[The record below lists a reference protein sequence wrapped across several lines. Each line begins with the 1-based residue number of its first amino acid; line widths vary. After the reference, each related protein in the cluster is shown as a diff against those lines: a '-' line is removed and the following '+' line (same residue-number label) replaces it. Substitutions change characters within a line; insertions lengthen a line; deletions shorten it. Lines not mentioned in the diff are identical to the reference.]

1 MKKIFTIMAALLLVS
16 TGAFAQKRWTNLV
29 VNGSMEAE
37 LDPTWSSFWCHDWRE
52 NVEFDPATGQQY
64 DTNSAT
70 ETSPGQFQG
79 FAEIVEDPT
88 APGNHC
94 ARVVI
99 RTKAEAD
106 EKGNPTIDTSNNK
119 PDWTEWD
126 SQFFIYGNEAIE
138 EGKLV
143 RLTMRI
149 RGEKDGSLQTQ
160 AHMTPGDYNHYQL
173 FGDISYTTEWQT
185 VQVEA
190 TVDANHTKSA
200 DGKEFRSVAF
210 NLSTMQDGNTVYFDD
225 IRLEVKDQEE
235 AHELEGWF
243 NFLRKGTLSD
253 DKINGFTNFTGRDG
267 ATGQDTQARIVNDPV
282 DGEPALNVTSIGF
295 NAKNEVKTAITD
307 EEGNPVLDEEGN
319 PTYDISYQDIYI
331 KENGDTLKVQNGGF
345 GIDDWQTQF
354 FVTIPHKFVTNQ
366 HYKVVFSA
374 RADKPAQ
381 IQSQIHRNPGDYLF
395 YQMIGNFDLTEEW
408 QTFEIEDNTISSD
421 QNGGYTIAF
430 NCNVLK
436 EANNYYFRFDEFCAN
451 SADVKDEER
460 VLASETIKLPVPAV
474 DKDVN
479 AEVDM
484 TTAVETL
491 SIDNLLAFA
500 NDNTMKVKKEEGY
513 TEGLQA
519 TTGVFLDEN
528 GLYTEEENGIILTLD
543 EDNTVGNKAVFN
555 VANIGVEWAADKTAD
570 TKILFEEEGWCYLY
584 NITFVSEEAYSQY
597 LGVSSMS
604 VDKKNSGVIYD
615 LTGRKVAKAGKGL
628 YIMDGKKFISK

>member
-29 VNGSMEAE
+29 VNGSMEGE
-37 LDPTWSSFWCHDWRE
+37 QDPTWSSFWCHDWRRG
-52 NVEFDPATGQQY
+52 VEFDPATGQQY
-64 DTNSAT
+64 DGGDT
-70 ETSPGQFQG
+70 EIGQFQG
-79 FAEIVEDPT
+79 FAEIVEDP
-88 APGNHC
+88 ANPNNHC
-94 ARVVI
+94 ARVII
-99 RTKAEAD
+99 RTEEQAD
-106 EKGNPTIDTSNNK
+106 ETGNKIK
-119 PDWTEWD
+119 PDGSSSLASWD
-126 SQFFIYGNEAIE
+126 SQFFIYANEVIPS
-138 EGKLV
+138 GKLV
-143 RLTMRI
+143 KMTLKVK
-149 RGEKDGSLQTQ
+149 GEKDGMFETQ
-160 AHMTPGDYNHYQL
+160 AHWAPGDYNHYQL
-173 FGDISYTTEWQT
+173 FGNINYTTEWTT
-185 VQVEA
+185 VEVEA
-190 TVDANHTKSA
+190 TVSTSHTQEEN
-200 DGKEFRSVAF
+200 GKFFQSVAF
-210 NLSTMQDGNTVYFDD
+210 NLSTMTDGNTVYFDD
-225 IRLEVKDQEE
+225 VRLEVKDQEE

-253 DKINGFTNFTGRDG
+253 DKIGDFTNFTGRDG
-267 ATGQDTQARIVNDPV
+267 ADGRDLPARVVNDPL
-282 DGEPALNVTSIGF
+282 DGQPALNVTGVCY
-295 NAKNEVKTAITD
+295 NATMEVKSTD
-307 EEGNPVLDEEGN
+307 EEGNETITVEQ
-319 PTYDISYQDIYI
+319 ICI
-331 KENGDTLKVQNGGF
+331 KENGDTIKNNNGSVIN
-345 GIDDWQTQF
+345 GIDDWATQF

-381 IQSQIHRNPGDYLF
+381 IQSQIHRNPGDYLH
-395 YQMIGNFDLTEEW
+395 YEMLGNFDLTEEW
-408 QTFEIEDNTISSD
+408 QTFEFEDNTISSS

-430 NCNVLK
+430 NCNVK
-436 EANNYYFRFDEFCAN
+436 KDEIVNYYFRFDEFCAN

-484 TTAVETL
+484 TAAVETL

>member
-29 VNGSMEAE
+29 VNGSMEGE
-37 LDPTWSSFWCHDWRE
+37 QDPTWSSFWCHDWRRG
-52 NVEFDPATGQQY
+52 VEFDPATGQQY
-64 DTNSAT
+64 DGGDT
-70 ETSPGQFQG
+70 EIGQFQG
-79 FAEIVEDPT
+79 FAEIVEDP
-88 APGNHC
+88 ANPNNHC
-94 ARVVI
+94 ARVII
-99 RTKAEAD
+99 RTEEQAD
-106 EKGNPTIDTSNNK
+106 ETGNKIK
-119 PDWTEWD
+119 PDGSSSLASWD
-126 SQFFIYGNEAIE
+126 SQFFIYANEVIPS
-138 EGKLV
+138 GKLV
-143 RLTMRI
+143 KMTLKVK
-149 RGEKDGSLQTQ
+149 GEKAGSFETQ
-160 AHMTPGDYNHYQL
+160 AHWTPGDYNHYQL
-173 FGDISYTTEWQT
+173 FGNINYTTEWTT
-185 VQVEA
+185 VEVEA
-190 TVDANHTKSA
+190 TVSTSHTQEEN
-200 DGKEFRSVAF
+200 GKFFQSVAF
-210 NLSTMQDGNTVYFDD
+210 NLSTMTDGNTVYFDD
-225 IRLEVKDQEE
+225 VRLEVKDQEE

-253 DKINGFTNFTGRDG
+253 DKIGDFTNFTGRDG
-267 ATGQDTQARIVNDPV
+267 ATGQDTQARVVNDPV

-295 NAKNEVKTAITD
+295 NAQNEVKTAITD

-584 NITFVSEEAYSQY
+584 NITFVSEEVYNAGL
-597 LGVSSMS
+597 LGVNSTS
-604 VDKKNSGVIYD
+604 VAKKNSGIIYD

>member
-29 VNGSMEAE
+29 VNGSMEGE
-37 LDPTWSSFWCHDWRE
+37 QDPTWSSFWCHDWRRG
-52 NVEFDPATGQQY
+52 VEFDPATGQQY
-64 DTNSAT
+64 DGGDT
-70 ETSPGQFQG
+70 EIGQFQG
-79 FAEIVEDPT
+79 FAEIVEDP
-88 APGNHC
+88 ANPNNHC
-94 ARVVI
+94 ARVII
-99 RTKAEAD
+99 RTEEQAD
-106 EKGNPTIDTSNNK
+106 ETGNKIK
-119 PDWTEWD
+119 PDGSSSLASWD
-126 SQFFIYGNEAIE
+126 SQFFIYANEVIPS
-138 EGKLV
+138 GKLV
-143 RLTMRI
+143 KMTLKVK
-149 RGEKDGSLQTQ
+149 GEKAGSFETQ
-160 AHMTPGDYNHYQL
+160 AHWAPGDYNHYQL
-173 FGDISYTTEWQT
+173 FGNINYTTEWTT
-185 VQVEA
+185 VEVEA
-190 TVDANHTKSA
+190 TVSTSHTQEEN
-200 DGKEFRSVAF
+200 GKFFQSVAF
-210 NLSTMQDGNTVYFDD
+210 NLSTMTDGNTVYFDD
-225 IRLEVKDQEE
+225 VRLEVKDQEE

-253 DKINGFTNFTGRDG
+253 DKIGDFTNFTGRDG
-267 ATGQDTQARIVNDPV
+267 ADGRDLPARVVNDPL
-282 DGEPALNVTSIGF
+282 DGQPALNVTGVYY
-295 NAKNEVKTAITD
+295 NATMEVKSTD
-307 EEGNPVLDEEGN
+307 EEGNETITVEQ
-319 PTYDISYQDIYI
+319 ICI
-331 KENGDTLKVQNGGF
+331 KENGDTIKNNNGSVIN
-345 GIDDWQTQF
+345 GIDDWATQF

-381 IQSQIHRNPGDYLF
+381 IQSQIHRNPGDYLH
-395 YQMIGNFDLTEEW
+395 YEMLGNFDLTEEW
-408 QTFEIEDNTISSD
+408 QTFEFEDNTISSS

-430 NCNVLK
+430 NCNVK
-436 EANNYYFRFDEFCAN
+436 KDEIVNYYFRFDEFCAN

-555 VANIGVEWAADKTAD
+555 VANVGVEWAADKTAD

>member
-29 VNGSMEAE
+29 VNGSMEGE
-37 LDPTWSSFWCHDWRE
+37 QDPTWSSFWCHDWRRG
-52 NVEFDPATGQQY
+52 VEFDPATGQQY
-64 DTNSAT
+64 DGGDT
-70 ETSPGQFQG
+70 EIGQFQG
-79 FAEIVEDPT
+79 FAEIVEDP
-88 APGNHC
+88 ANPNNHC
-94 ARVVI
+94 ARVII
-99 RTKAEAD
+99 RTEEQAD
-106 EKGNPTIDTSNNK
+106 ETGNKIK
-119 PDWTEWD
+119 PDGSSSLASWD
-126 SQFFIYGNEAIE
+126 SQFFIYANEVIPS
-138 EGKLV
+138 GKLV
-143 RLTMRI
+143 KMTLKVK
-149 RGEKDGSLQTQ
+149 GEKAGSFETQ
-160 AHMTPGDYNHYQL
+160 AHWAPGDYNHYQL
-173 FGDISYTTEWQT
+173 FGNINYTTEWTT
-185 VQVEA
+185 VEVEA
-190 TVDANHTKSA
+190 TVSTSHTQEEN
-200 DGKEFRSVAF
+200 GKFFQSVAF
-210 NLSTMQDGNTVYFDD
+210 NLSTMTDGNTVYFDD
-225 IRLEVKDQEE
+225 VRLEVKDQEE

-253 DKINGFTNFTGRDG
+253 DKIGDFTNFTGRDG
-267 ATGQDTQARIVNDPV
+267 ADGRDLPARVVNDPL
-282 DGEPALNVTSIGF
+282 DGQPALNVTGVYY
-295 NAKNEVKTAITD
+295 NATMEVKSTD
-307 EEGNPVLDEEGN
+307 EEGNETITVEQ
-319 PTYDISYQDIYI
+319 ICI
-331 KENGDTLKVQNGGF
+331 KENGDTIKNNNGSVIN
-345 GIDDWQTQF
+345 GIDDWATQF

-381 IQSQIHRNPGDYLF
+381 IQSQIHRNPGDYLH
-395 YQMIGNFDLTEEW
+395 YEMLGNFDLTEEW
-408 QTFEIEDNTISSD
+408 QTFEFEDNTISSS

-430 NCNVLK
+430 NCNVK
-436 EANNYYFRFDEFCAN
+436 KDEIVNYYFRFDEFCAN

-484 TTAVETL
+484 TAAVETL

-555 VANIGVEWAADKTAD
+555 VANVGVEWAADKTAD

>member
-29 VNGSMEAE
+29 VNGSMEGE
-37 LDPTWSSFWCHDWRE
+37 QDPTWSSFWCHDWRRG
-52 NVEFDPATGQQY
+52 VEFDPATGQQY
-64 DTNSAT
+64 DGGDT
-70 ETSPGQFQG
+70 EIGQFQG
-79 FAEIVEDPT
+79 FAEIVEDP
-88 APGNHC
+88 ANPNNHC
-94 ARVVI
+94 ARVII
-99 RTKAEAD
+99 RTEEQAD
-106 EKGNPTIDTSNNK
+106 ETGNKIK
-119 PDWTEWD
+119 PDGSSSLASWD
-126 SQFFIYGNEAIE
+126 SQFFIYANEVIPS
-138 EGKLV
+138 GKLV
-143 RLTMRI
+143 KMTLKVK
-149 RGEKDGSLQTQ
+149 GEKAGSFETQ
-160 AHMTPGDYNHYQL
+160 AHWTPGDYNHYQL
-173 FGDISYTTEWQT
+173 FGNINYTTEWTT
-185 VQVEA
+185 VEVEA
-190 TVDANHTKSA
+190 TVSTSHTQEEN
-200 DGKEFRSVAF
+200 GKFFQSVAF
-210 NLSTMQDGNTVYFDD
+210 NLSTMTDGNTVYFDD
-225 IRLEVKDQEE
+225 VRLEVKDQEE

-253 DKINGFTNFTGRDG
+253 DKIGDFTNFTGRDG
-267 ATGQDTQARIVNDPV
+267 ADGRDLPARVVNDPL
-282 DGEPALNVTSIGF
+282 DGQPALNVTGVYY
-295 NAKNEVKTAITD
+295 NATMEVKSTD
-307 EEGNPVLDEEGN
+307 EEGNETITVEQ
-319 PTYDISYQDIYI
+319 ICI
-331 KENGDTLKVQNGGF
+331 KENGDTIKNNNGSVIN
-345 GIDDWQTQF
+345 GIDDWATQF

-381 IQSQIHRNPGDYLF
+381 IQSQIHRNPGDYLH
-395 YQMIGNFDLTEEW
+395 YEMLGNFDLTEEW
-408 QTFEIEDNTISSD
+408 QTFEFEDNTISSS

-430 NCNVLK
+430 NCNVK
-436 EANNYYFRFDEFCAN
+436 KDEIVNYYFRFDEFCAN

-484 TTAVETL
+484 TAAVETL

>member
-29 VNGSMEAE
+29 VNGSMEGAQ
-37 LDPTWSSFWCHDWRE
+37 DPTWSSFWCHDWRRG
-52 NVEFDPATGQQY
+52 VEFDPATGQQY
-64 DTNSAT
+64 DGGDT
-70 ETSPGQFQG
+70 EIGQFQG
-79 FAEIVEDPT
+79 FAEIVEDP
-88 APGNHC
+88 ANPNNHC
-94 ARVVI
+94 ARVII
-99 RTKAEAD
+99 RTEEQAD
-106 EKGNPTIDTSNNK
+106 ETGNKIK
-119 PDWTEWD
+119 PDGSSSLASWD
-126 SQFFIYGNEAIE
+126 SQFFIYANEVIPS
-138 EGKLV
+138 GKLV
-143 RLTMRI
+143 KMTLKVK
-149 RGEKDGSLQTQ
+149 GEKAGSFETQ
-160 AHMTPGDYNHYQL
+160 AHWAPGDYNHYQL
-173 FGDISYTTEWQT
+173 FGNINYTTEWTT
-185 VQVEA
+185 VEVEA
-190 TVDANHTKSA
+190 TVSTSHTQEEN
-200 DGKEFRSVAF
+200 GKFFQSVAF
-210 NLSTMQDGNTVYFDD
+210 NLSTMTDGNTVYFDD
-225 IRLEVKDQEE
+225 VRLEVKDQEE

-253 DKINGFTNFTGRDG
+253 DKIGDFTNFTGRDG
-267 ATGQDTQARIVNDPV
+267 ADGRDLPARVVNDPL
-282 DGEPALNVTSIGF
+282 DGQPALNVTGVCY
-295 NAKNEVKTAITD
+295 NATMEVKSTD
-307 EEGNPVLDEEGN
+307 EEGNETITVEQ
-319 PTYDISYQDIYI
+319 ICI
-331 KENGDTLKVQNGGF
+331 KENGDTIKNNNGSVIN
-345 GIDDWQTQF
+345 GIDDWATQF

-381 IQSQIHRNPGDYLF
+381 IQSQIHRNPGDYLH
-395 YQMIGNFDLTEEW
+395 YEMLGNFDLTEEW
-408 QTFEIEDNTISSD
+408 QTFEFEDNTISSS

-430 NCNVLK
+430 NCNVK
-436 EANNYYFRFDEFCAN
+436 KDEIVNYYFRFDEFCAN

-484 TTAVETL
+484 TAAVETL

-555 VANIGVEWAADKTAD
+555 VANVGVEWAADKTAD